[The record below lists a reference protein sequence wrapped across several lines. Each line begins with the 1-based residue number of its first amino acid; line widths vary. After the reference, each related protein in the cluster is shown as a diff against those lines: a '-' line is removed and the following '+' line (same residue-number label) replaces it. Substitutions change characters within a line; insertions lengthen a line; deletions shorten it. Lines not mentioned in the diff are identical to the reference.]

1 MSSLSIIRL
10 HASVSIKPDNW
21 DKFQQMVSE
30 VKYIVASEEVGNV
43 LTHET
48 YYQEN
53 SFDCLI
59 VEAYANE
66 NAFLEHLQ
74 KIQPL
79 MNKYN
84 INWNVN
90 RMELF
95 GLLSSETV
103 SILKESV
110 KDGEFIFYDKI
121 F

>member
-1 MSSLSIIRL
+1 MSFLSTIRL
-10 HASVSIKPDNW
+10 HASVSIKPENW
-21 DKFQQMVSE
+21 DKFQQMVSK
-30 VKYIVASEEVGNV
+30 VKNIVASEEPGNV

-48 YYQEN
+48 YYHEN

-66 NAFLEHLQ
+66 NAFLEHLK

-79 MNKYN
+79 MNQYT

-90 RMELF
+90 RMELC
-95 GLLSSETV
+95 GLLSAETV

-110 KDGEFIFYDKI
+110 KEGEFIFYDKI